1 MIYISVYHV
10 GGQRKEDPMTDQQR
24 LTEALDRFDMVQAA
38 DILEL
43 VSQTKDGLFTGSE
56 LLTKLERTLGTTFGT
71 DADLGITEG
80 ITELPGIQSVL
91 ATRSR

>member
-1 MIYISVYHV
+1 
-10 GGQRKEDPMTDQQR
+10 MTDQQR

-91 ATRSR
+91 ATRPR